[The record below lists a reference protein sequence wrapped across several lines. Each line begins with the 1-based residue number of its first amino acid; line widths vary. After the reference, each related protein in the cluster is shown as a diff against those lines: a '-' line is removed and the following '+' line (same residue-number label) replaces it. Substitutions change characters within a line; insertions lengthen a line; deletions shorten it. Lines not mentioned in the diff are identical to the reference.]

1 MDALLNILDPLY
13 FYLDLTTNYGTIV
26 QIKNTCTETHAA
38 ISAYE
43 IKYKHYLL
51 SLPLGRGLTI
61 KFGVKAVNVYE
72 DPRAPPVRRCIHA
85 VVHTIAQDVNAD
97 IRLAD
102 IEPCPEAPGA
112 GTEVVPVAWRHMSLM
127 YLRGKHDNLF
137 IRFDREYSTASM
149 HSCGA
154 EKYQPLKFCEPATYG
169 HYAWTAEQAGLC
181 VSPHEVVLADIS
193 SMLRGIFGRRELRL
207 ACATHYTQYTYDL
220 QENIY
225 RYGADSYYFNHI
237 LLRPGVGAALFEQ
250 SKAMVEQDGL
260 PLPAYGLG
268 FGRKY

>member
-85 VVHTIAQDVNAD
+85 VAILSPRTSTPTSGWPTSSPAQKLRA
-97 IRLAD
+97 LAQ
-102 IEPCPEAPGA
+102 
-112 GTEVVPVAWRHMSLM
+112 R
-127 YLRGKHDNLF
+127 
-137 IRFDREYSTASM
+137 
-149 HSCGA
+149 
-154 EKYQPLKFCEPATYG
+154 
-169 HYAWTAEQAGLC
+169 
-181 VSPHEVVLADIS
+181 
-193 SMLRGIFGRRELRL
+193 
-207 ACATHYTQYTYDL
+207 
-220 QENIY
+220 
-225 RYGADSYYFNHI
+225 
-237 LLRPGVGAALFEQ
+237 
-250 SKAMVEQDGL
+250 
-260 PLPAYGLG
+260 
-268 FGRKY
+268 